1 MILAFCKAL
10 RILNDL
16 LVALQVLGEAV
27 DDGDFLH
34 VLETEFQE
42 QLVAAERF
50 LDLHKLRAL

>member
-16 LVALQVLGEAV
+16 LVALQVFGEAV
-27 DDGDFLH
+27 NGGDFLH

-42 QLVAAERF
+42 QLVAAKGF